1 MKVALI
7 SDIHGNYD
15 ALKSVFAHIDSLEGI
30 EGVYCLGDV
39 VGYGP
44 EPEECIDLVEE
55 RCELTL
61 LGNHDFALLNAA
73 VGFNPVAAGAIS
85 CIRKRMEPGIF
96 SMPRKQARWTWLK
109 DLPERHFLGDDMLVH
124 ASPRDNIFE
133 YILADDPVYAPDK
146 INAVFSMIKR
156 NVFVGHTHRPGVITE
171 EMKFLTPAQVNM
183 EYEFSNH
190 RKMIFNVS
198 SVGQPRDLDSR
209 ACYAVIS
216 DEGIKWY
223 RVEYDVES
231 VISKIEATECL
242 DPRCGTRLRE
252 GR

>member
-15 ALKSVFAHIDSLEGI
+15 ALKAVFDHIDSQEGI
-30 EGVYCLGDV
+30 EKIYCLGDV

-44 EPEECIDLVEE
+44 EPEECIDLIQK

-73 VGFNPVAAGAIS
+73 IGFNSIAAGAIA
-85 CIRKRMEPGIF
+85 CIRERMEPGIF
-96 SMPRKQARWTWLK
+96 SLPRKQARWDWLGN
-109 DLPERHFLGDDMLVH
+109 LSERHNLGDDLLVH

-133 YILADDPVYAPDK
+133 YILADDPVYAPEK
-146 INAVFSMIKR
+146 IEAIFGMIKR

-171 EMKFLTPAQVNM
+171 DLRFYKPDEVNM
-183 EYEFSNH
+183 EYEFP
-190 RKMIFNVS
+190 KDGKLIFNVS

-209 ACYAVIS
+209 ACYAILTDTGV
-216 DEGIKWY
+216 KWH
-223 RVEYDVES
+223 RVEYDVEE
-231 VISKIEATECL
+231 VVRKIKENECL
-242 DPRCGTRLRE
+242 DDRCGTRLRE